1 VTLGLSPERADIAAR
16 PVTAE
21 AEARPKLGFLGI
33 GWIGR
38 QRMEA
43 IAADRHAHVVAI
55 ADAAEGV
62 MKDALAVAP
71 QARAA
76 QGLGELLEMGLDG
89 IVIATP
95 SSLHAEQAQAALS
108 RGIAVFCQKPLAR
121 TEAETAGVIAA
132 ARSANRLLGVDFSYR
147 HTEAMRRIRE
157 LVAAGELGEIYAL
170 DLVFHNAYGPDK
182 PWFRDVA
189 LSGGGCVIDLGIHL
203 VDLALWTLDFPRVT
217 HVRSR
222 LYAQGRA
229 LSTNPRVVE
238 DYAVAELGLATG
250 AVARIA
256 CSWNLSAGCDA
267 VIEATFHGSRGAASM
282 RNVNGSF
289 YDFVAER
296 YRGTCRTTLVEPP
309 DAWGGRAGVVWARR
323 LACRERFDREIEHAS
338 EVAGVIDRI
347 YGR

>member
-1 VTLGLSPERADIAAR
+1 
-16 PVTAE
+16 
-21 AEARPKLGFLGI
+21 
-33 GWIGR
+33 
-38 QRMEA
+38 MEA
-43 IAADRHAHVVAI
+43 IAADRHADVVAI
-55 ADAAEGV
+55 ADAAEGI
-62 MKDALAVAP
+62 MNDALAVVP
-71 QARAA
+71 DARAVR
-76 QGLGELLEMGLDG
+76 GLGELLEIGLDG

-95 SSLHAEQAQAALS
+95 SSLHARQARAALS
-108 RGIAVFCQKPLAR
+108 GGLAVFCQKPLAR

-132 ARSANRLLGVDFSYR
+132 ARAANRLLGVDLSYR

-157 LVAAGELGEIYAL
+157 LVTAGELGDVYAL

-203 VDLALWTLDFPRVT
+203 VDLALWTLDFPGVT
-217 HVRSR
+217 EVRSR

-229 LSTNPRVVE
+229 LSANPSVVE

-256 CSWNLSAGCDA
+256 CSWNLPAGCDA

-289 YDFVAER
+289 YDFVAEHC
-296 YRGTCRTTLVEPP
+296 RGTRRTTMVEPP
-309 DAWGGRAGVVWARR
+309 DAWGGRAAVVWARQ
-323 LACRERFDREIEHAS
+323 LACGQRFDREIEHVA
-338 EVAGVIDRI
+338 EVARVIDRI